1 MASQLTSRR
10 HVSVS
15 LVEDDAR
22 HRELVELCIQLTPDL
37 RLLEVYPDAETALLH
52 LPQRPPRVLLVDWHL
67 GPDRMDGIELI
78 RRVKEQLPR
87 VRSVVCSH
95 YDLDGLPAGVMRAG
109 AVGFLYKSD
118 PLSTLP
124 EIIREAAA
132 GGHPVSAAAAARLLE
147 FKTAPLPDTE
157 PPEVVLNPRQFQVL
171 KLLAKGLS
179 LARVAEQL
187 CISEHTV
194 ATHRSAILRRLRVSS
209 LQEALNRLRMDH

>member
-1 MASQLTSRR
+1 MASHFTSRR

-22 HRELVELCIQLTPDL
+22 RRQLVELCLNLTPDL
-37 RLLEVYPDAETALLH
+37 RVLETYPDAETALLKIA
-52 LPQRPPRVLLVDWHL
+52 QRPPRVLLVDWHL

-95 YDLDGLPAGVMRAG
+95 YDLDGLPAGAVRAG
-109 AVGFLYKSD
+109 AVGFLYKND
-118 PLSTLP
+118 PLTTLP
-124 EIIREAAA
+124 AIVREAAA

-147 FKTAPLPDTE
+147 IKNAPLPDLP
-157 PPEVVLNPRQFQVL
+157 PPEVALNPRQYQVL
-171 KLLAKGLS
+171 QLLAKGLS

-187 CISEHTV
+187 CLSEHTV
-194 ATHRSAILRRLRVSS
+194 ATHRSAILRRLGVAS
-209 LQEALNRLRMDH
+209 LKEALTRLRMDC